1 MDNIIYEPDWN
12 MKQQLNEPLQEP
24 VPFEEFQFSFDL
36 NIPAIPFPEDNNN
49 MFLEPPQ
56 PPPFLPMDTSIMDG
70 SHEHHDDI
78 NDMAPGGSILDDS
91 DRKAF
96 NQFLD
101 TFFVDPNM
109 QPSMSLFEAPPSLY
123 LDQPLPTFDNLSIKD
138 QANHTIYHEHQQQHQ
153 HQHQQQQQHESS
165 KSSPT
170 SNSSSGGGPVRRTK
184 LHKELLTEEEKRN
197 RHISSEHRRRD
208 MIRSGFENLSDL
220 LPALQNNS
228 RSTILFKAAD
238 YIKCLEKRNRHL
250 RKKIKMLQL
259 RVEASK
265 LYRY

>member
-1 MDNIIYEPDWN
+1 
-12 MKQQLNEPLQEP
+12 LF
-24 VPFEEFQFSFDL
+24 VEFQFSFDL
-36 NIPAIPFPEDNNN
+36 NIPPIPFPENNN
-49 MFLEPPQ
+49 SSELFLEPPQ
-56 PPPFLPMDTSIMDG
+56 PPPFLPMDTSLLDDNNG
-70 SHEHHDDI
+70 HHGGI
-78 NDMAPGGSILDDS
+78 NDMAAGGSILDDS

-109 QPSMSLFEAPPSLY
+109 QSSMSLFEAPPSLY
-123 LDQPLPTFDNLSIKD
+123 LDQPLPAFDNLSIKD
-138 QANHTIYHEHQQQHQ
+138 KASHNIYHE
-153 HQHQQQQQHESS
+153 QQQHESR
-165 KSSPT
+165 KSSPH
-170 SNSSSGGGPVRRTK
+170 SNSSGGGGPVRRTK